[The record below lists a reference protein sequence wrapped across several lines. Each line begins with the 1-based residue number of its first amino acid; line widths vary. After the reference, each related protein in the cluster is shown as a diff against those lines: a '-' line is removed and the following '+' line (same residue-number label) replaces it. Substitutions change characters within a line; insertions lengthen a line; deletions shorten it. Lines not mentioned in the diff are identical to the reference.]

1 MITFLLVRFSSL
13 SFLVFYVSFEFVFV
27 LMFVFVLGW
36 GYRAER
42 LQASF
47 YMVFYT
53 LVVSFP
59 FLVYL
64 IRCGCFSRRFRGS
77 LTWEGY

>member
-1 MITFLLVRFSSL
+1 MF
-13 SFLVFYVSFEFVFV
+13 FYISFEFIFILMYVF
-27 LMFVFVLGW
+27 LLRW
-36 GYRAER
+36 GYRPER

-59 FLVYL
+59 FLVGVVLSEGASGYF
-64 IRCGCFSRRFRGS
+64 FSFTG
-77 LTWEGY
+77 